1 MSNLNVKIMCSH
13 CRNPVPN
20 IVESFRD
27 GDQICGDCGLV
38 LGDRIVDTRSEWRTF
53 SNSDSD
59 GGDDPSRVGV
69 RCLLPL
75 AEVQHPAAPFSVLA
89 AADTLLG
96 DANTLEATSISR
108 KDGGTGRGK
117 DLARV
122 HGKLSEQ
129 KKANALLASAK
140 QISAM
145 SERIGLTKVVT
156 ESAIQ
161 LYRWSLSN
169 KQLSSKPQEGI
180 MAACIFL
187 ACRQHYVSRTFKEI
201 CGLTNVPKKEIGKLF
216 KIIQHQYSKENKEQG
231 RETTRTQATPESFIR
246 RFTGDLELDNAVR
259 LACVQVG
266 NRVYQNDILG
276 GRSTI
281 SLAASVIYFVVCM
294 SDSPKSAIE
303 IAKISGCTESTL
315 KTSYKIL
322 YQHREELIQGIQ
334 TAKGLEAL
342 PTITNTASV
351 NTATDWLSAHDWNV
365 EAAIQNFYSEAAND
379 GSNVVDDSS
388 STATPR
394 MRRKERKTR
403 PREPPAAQPAGGTG
417 TDWRPWRSI
426 AGLGLGIGRRF
437 GTGSAPMVCS
447 CNPCEAA
454 DVRHAVQTLL
464 QKLFYPVTL
473 SLRIVWFLVSFAA
486 SVFPF
491 NLIFPSVA
499 ARVAQQASRTHRDPQ
514 AAAARFLL
522 DYESKHGTS
531 HPAFFQGSYSQAL
544 EIAKRELRCLLVL
557 LYSAEHADMV
567 PFCDATMA
575 DDRVLDLL
583 REKRVV
589 VWAGD
594 LRDSEASAVATSLLA
609 AAYPFL
615 AIIAPQGNA
624 RMALVQRFQGNTSP
638 ETLVAELQRH
648 LRRVDTVLRAARLER
663 DRIDQA
669 RILREQQDE
678 AYNASL
684 RADQEK
690 ARLAQEELERL
701 EREKLEEETRTIEL
715 QRKREVDIAG
725 RFEKSKRLR
734 KAWLQ
739 ENMVPEPPAH
749 EIEDVAKVGIRLPNG
764 VRLVRRFQASTA
776 TDLYDFIEAQD
787 LTPLDLEVDFEV
799 INTYP
804 RKALLDKTISVREAG
819 LYPTSS
825 LVVEEV

>member
-342 PTITNTASV
+342 PV
-351 NTATDWLSAHDWNV
+351 
-365 EAAIQNFYSEAAND
+365 
-379 GSNVVDDSS
+379 
-388 STATPR
+388 
-394 MRRKERKTR
+394 
-403 PREPPAAQPAGGTG
+403 
-417 TDWRPWRSI
+417 
-426 AGLGLGIGRRF
+426 
-437 GTGSAPMVCS
+437 
-447 CNPCEAA
+447 
-454 DVRHAVQTLL
+454 
-464 QKLFYPVTL
+464 
-473 SLRIVWFLVSFAA
+473 
-486 SVFPF
+486 
-491 NLIFPSVA
+491 
-499 ARVAQQASRTHRDPQ
+499 
-514 AAAARFLL
+514 
-522 DYESKHGTS
+522 
-531 HPAFFQGSYSQAL
+531 
-544 EIAKRELRCLLVL
+544 
-557 LYSAEHADMV
+557 
-567 PFCDATMA
+567 
-575 DDRVLDLL
+575 
-583 REKRVV
+583 
-589 VWAGD
+589 
-594 LRDSEASAVATSLLA
+594 
-609 AAYPFL
+609 
-615 AIIAPQGNA
+615 
-624 RMALVQRFQGNTSP
+624 
-638 ETLVAELQRH
+638 
-648 LRRVDTVLRAARLER
+648 
-663 DRIDQA
+663 
-669 RILREQQDE
+669 
-678 AYNASL
+678 
-684 RADQEK
+684 
-690 ARLAQEELERL
+690 
-701 EREKLEEETRTIEL
+701 
-715 QRKREVDIAG
+715 
-725 RFEKSKRLR
+725 
-734 KAWLQ
+734 
-739 ENMVPEPPAH
+739 
-749 EIEDVAKVGIRLPNG
+749 
-764 VRLVRRFQASTA
+764 
-776 TDLYDFIEAQD
+776 
-787 LTPLDLEVDFEV
+787 
-799 INTYP
+799 
-804 RKALLDKTISVREAG
+804 
-819 LYPTSS
+819 
-825 LVVEEV
+825 